1 MATPLSIA
9 GEKRQRTTEESCRLA
24 GALTTRCQPNRSLA
38 LLCLKP
44 GGCCNSRV
52 RSALSDDLRAYM
64 DSLGKDELKRDL
76 RLMRN
81 ESSIA
86 VFSNVRNGLFEG
98 FFYVAAGAVLGMR
111 HERLGRLPVA
121 ALVAATIFGVLGCL
135 FVSNDAH
142 LPFCAVTSVGVFLL
156 SVRRHGTEL
165 KPHVASRNAS
175 TIIYLVHMFF
185 VVAFVCGICC
195 GTNPAMCDNED
206 NGLLLYLFAL
216 GGSGLISAAVIALAN
231 RVPVVKRVL
240 GI

>member
-1 MATPLSIA
+1 MLLKGWADAPA
-9 GEKRQRTTEESCRLA
+9 VV
-24 GALTTRCQPNRSLA
+24 ALPV
-38 LLCLKP
+38 KE
-44 GGCCNSRV
+44 
-52 RSALSDDLRAYM
+52 YF
-64 DSLGKDELKRDL
+64 
-76 RLMRN
+76 
-81 ESSIA
+81 A

-165 KPHVASRNAS
+165 KPHVASGNAS

-185 VVAFVCGICC
+185 VVAFVCGICG

-216 GGSGLISAAVIALAN
+216 GGSGLISAAVIALAK